1 MNQMLG
7 KSQDF
12 KKVAECQHRNG
23 QKLYYGLV
31 KLNGKPI
38 GRSIETADLAIARR
52 RLGEFR
58 AKAERLEGEDNRDIR
73 FEELADERLV
83 SIKSGLKPKPYDRRR
98 VAPVGLMP
106 FFRGMA
112 VKGIGFA
119 EIEAWKRKRG
129 APVSRHQELSRHLRC
144 HRRRHERAAEIV
156 GNRAN
161 SALVL
166 AGDAGTLPKLGQ
178 DDDRNAF
185 G

>member
-12 KKVAECQHRNG
+12 KKVAECHNQNG
-23 QKLYYGLV
+23 KKLNYGLV

-38 GRSIETADLAIARR
+38 RHSLKTADLATAKR
-52 RLGEFR
+52 RLVEFC
-58 AKAERLEGEDNRDIR
+58 AKAHRLEGEDNRNIR

-98 VAPVGLMP
+98 VALVGLMP

-112 VKGIGFA
+112 VKAIGFA
-119 EIEAWKRKRG
+119 EIDAWKRKRV
-129 APVSRHQELSRHLRC
+129 ATVSRHQELGRHLRC

-161 SALVL
+161 SALVVV
-166 AGDAGTLPKLGQ
+166 GDAGPLPKLWR
-178 DDDRNAF
+178 DDDRNVI